1 MRNLAGLGI
10 GRPID
15 ICLIRVG
22 GCLYGGGVVL
32 QLGLT
37 ALIAAV
43 VAILAFSA
51 YGSFPAAL
59 VFGLLSAVLWTY
71 LIRL

>member
-1 MRNLAGLGI
+1 M
-10 GRPID
+10 
-15 ICLIRVG
+15 
-22 GCLYGGGVVL
+22 L

-37 ALIAAV
+37 ALIAIV
-43 VAILAFSA
+43 VAVLAFSA

-59 VFGLLSAVLWTY
+59 VFALLSAVLWTY

>member
-1 MRNLAGLGI
+1 M
-10 GRPID
+10 
-15 ICLIRVG
+15 
-22 GCLYGGGVVL
+22 L
-32 QLGLT
+32 QFGLT
-37 ALIAAV
+37 GLIAAV
-43 VAILAFSA
+43 VAILAFAA